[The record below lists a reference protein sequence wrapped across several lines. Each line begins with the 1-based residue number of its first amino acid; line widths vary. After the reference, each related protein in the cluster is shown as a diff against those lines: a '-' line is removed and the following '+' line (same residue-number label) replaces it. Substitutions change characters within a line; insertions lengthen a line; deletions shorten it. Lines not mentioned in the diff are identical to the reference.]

1 MNVLTA
7 QLPSGG
13 IGYEFPSVSVS
24 PMNFM
29 EICKYLENVPPDSA
43 PMEKYM
49 YNIEMLL
56 KEDPKIMN
64 CYMMD
69 IDFLIFFKKLITVSG
84 DLKYDL
90 TISCPVCGEKIKKTI
105 NFESDIHFKAADEKV
120 MRGARVELNGHIYEI
135 GIPTLKDFMKV
146 FEVYLRYKKIT
157 DLKMIKTISLINDF
171 SMNANQIE
179 EDILGA
185 THNDITLLLA
195 LRDLYFDRVEPVTVD
210 CPHCRKNKNEEGG
223 VVAVSIDSLISDFFR
238 DLIINSPIDG
248 SKVLFK

>member
-13 IGYEFPSVSVS
+13 IGYGFPSVSVS

-29 EICKYLENVPPDSA
+29 EICKYLENVPPESA

-56 KEDPKIMN
+56 REDPKIMD

-69 IDFLIFFKKLITVSG
+69 VDFLIFFKKLITVSG

-90 TISCPVCGEKIKKTI
+90 TITCPVCGEKITKTI
-105 NFESDIHFKAADEKV
+105 NFDSDIHFKGADEKV
-120 MRGARVELNGHIYEI
+120 MKGARVELGGHIYEI
-135 GIPTLKDFMKV
+135 GVPTLKDFMKV

-171 SMNANQIE
+171 NLQANQIE

-195 LRDLYFDRVEPVTVD
+195 LRDLYFDRVEPIEIE
-210 CPHCRKNKNEEGG
+210 CPKCRRDKNEKGG
-223 VVAVSIDSLISDFFR
+223 VVAVSIESLITDFFR

>member
-1 MNVLTA
+1 MQVLTS

-29 EICKYLENVPPDSA
+29 EICKYLENVPPESA
-43 PMEKYM
+43 PLEKYM

-56 KEDPKIMN
+56 REDPKIMD

-69 IDFLIFFKKLITVSG
+69 VDFLIFFKKLTTVSEG
-84 DLKYDL
+84 LSYKL
-90 TISCPVCGEKIKKTI
+90 TITCPVCGEKIERTVD
-105 NFESDIHFKAADEKV
+105 FERDIHFKMADEKV
-120 MRGARVELNGHIYEI
+120 MKGARIELGGHIYETQV
-135 GIPTLKDFMKV
+135 PTLRDFMRV
-146 FEVYLRYKKIT
+146 FQVYLRYKKVT
-157 DLKMIKTISLINDF
+157 DLKMIKTISLIKDF
-171 SMNANQIE
+171 GMQANEIE

-195 LRDLYFDRVEPVTVD
+195 LRDLYFDRVEPIQVT
-210 CPHCRKNKNEEGG
+210 CPKCAGKGEEGG
-223 VVAVSIDSLISDFFR
+223 VVTVSIDSLIVDFFR

-248 SKVLFK
+248 SKILFK